1 MTSDRFAHVEQIF
14 HEARA
19 LEPASRAVF
28 LDNACG
34 SDPEVRAEVESLL
47 LYADNQSE
55 DLRLEELQGAGESLP
70 GSEMV
75 TQPYLTARGPVVE
88 GPGAVIDRY
97 KILQKIGEGG
107 FGAVYM
113 AEQTKPVQRKVA
125 LKIIKLGMDTKQVI
139 ARFEAERQ
147 ALAMMDHP
155 NIARVLDAGA
165 TETGRPYFVMEL
177 VRGISIMD
185 YCDRHKLGMRERLE
199 LFIPICQAV
208 QHAHQKG
215 IIHRDLKPSNV
226 LVTLHDTVPVP
237 KVIDFGIA
245 KATSHRLTEKTLFT
259 EFRQFVGTPE
269 YMSPDQAEISGLDI
283 DTRTD
288 IYSLGVM
295 LYELLTGTTPFDSD
309 TLRKAAYGE
318 IQRIIREVEPPK
330 PSTRVET
337 LVGSGSDSG
346 LSEKRQ
352 VEPRALSK
360 LIKGDLDWIVM
371 KAIEKDRTRR
381 YQTALDLASDIE
393 RHLRDEPITAG
404 PPNLSYKLRKYMV
417 RNRVGVLTG
426 GLVAAALLLGL
437 SLATIG
443 FVQAKHEAR
452 QRQRVADFL
461 QELFLETSPGADVA
475 PRYYVPQVLAEA
487 REIFGDDHATVAATL
502 SSRAMQLQ
510 SASELESAEL
520 LYNEALRIWREDMG
534 VENRNVSATLGQLG
548 MLQLTKGD
556 THAAEETLRQALELS
571 DRLPGGLTL
580 SDAEWQAVLA
590 SLLANKS
597 EYDEAKRLLRS
608 ALAIRREQGGQDLQ
622 YAITANSLANIIVMS
637 GELEGMRE
645 AVEETLSAWREAL
658 DPFNPFLGQVLVQIS
673 IWHME
678 QQDYETAHSL
688 ARQAITIF
696 GESEYYA
703 DRYLELAVRVLFA
716 SMQRMTEG
724 DPEAMTKL
732 LEVARFAEES
742 VIDNRAVLVEPFSEL
757 ADDLRFSGEAV
768 VALPLARHVLAF
780 VDPEDAAHAE
790 AVRLLGNVAWDI
802 VKVGDRD
809 RQDYEL
815 AQSAIRD
822 ALVLDPGSPAF
833 TNTLGATQVRLGE
846 YEQALETLA
855 FSDDW
860 YTVETGTRQP
870 ADLAFIAMAQA
881 RLGRPE
887 AALATLQELQ
897 EVMQQPDLGTR
908 QENQALVREVEQL
921 LRETAG
927 SGA

>member
-47 LYADNQSE
+47 LYAENQSQ
-55 DLRLEELQGAGESLP
+55 DLRLEELQGAGENLP

-185 YCDRHKLGMRERLE
+185 YCDRHKLSMRERLE

-226 LVTLHDTVPVP
+226 LVTLHDTVPIP

-337 LVGSGSDSG
+337 LVGSSGGDSG
-346 LSEKRQ
+346 VSEKRQ

-404 PPNLSYKLRKYMV
+404 PPNLSYKFRKYMV

-426 GLVAAALLLGL
+426 GLVAAALVLGL

-461 QELFLETSPGADVA
+461 QELFVDTSPEADLSA
-475 PRYYVPQVLAEA
+475 RKYVPQVLAEA

-534 VENRNVSATLGQLG
+534 VENRNVSSTLGQLG

-556 THAAEETLRQALELS
+556 AHAAEETLRQALELS

-580 SDAEWQAVLA
+580 SDAEWQSVLA
-590 SLLANKS
+590 SLLANKG

-645 AVEETLSAWREAL
+645 AVEETLRAWRQAL
-658 DPFNPFLGQVLVQIS
+658 DPFNPFLGQILVQIA

-678 QQDYETAHSL
+678 ERDFETAHSL

-696 GESEYYA
+696 SESQEYGE
-703 DRYLELAVRVLFA
+703 RFVELALRVLFN
-716 SMQRMTEG
+716 SKRRLTEG
-724 DPEAMTKL
+724 EPDAMSQL

-742 VIDNRAVLVEPFSEL
+742 ITANRSLLVDPFSGL
-757 ADDLRFSGEAV
+757 VDDLRYSGEAV
-768 VALPLARHVLAF
+768 AALPLARQVLAI
-780 VDPEDAAHAE
+780 VESEEGSSAE

-802 VKVGDRD
+802 VKVGGRD
-809 RQDYEL
+809 PHDYEL
-815 AQSAIRD
+815 ARQAIRD
-822 ALVLDPGSPAF
+822 ALTLDPGSPAF
-833 TNTLGATQVRLGE
+833 TNTLGAAQVRLGE

-855 FSDDW
+855 ISDAW
-860 YTVETGTRQP
+860 YAVETGSRQP

-881 RLGRPE
+881 RLGRQAE
-887 AALATLQELQ
+887 ARATLGELQ
-897 EVMQQPDLGTR
+897 VVMQQPDLGTR
-908 QENQALVREVEQL
+908 QDNQALVREAEQV

-927 SGA
+927 GQ